1 MIEDSDFMYNKA
13 VINGGAIYTDQLD
26 VYDIQIRNTTFE
38 SNLGG
43 LFGDNIYAKQTAR
56 SLQEIQPLNSS

>member
-26 VYDIQIRNTTFE
+26 VYDIQIRNTTFD

-43 LFGDNIYAKQTAR
+43 LYGDNIYAK
-56 SLQEIQPLNSS
+56 